1 MLNATT
7 YCVLHSRDLLLTSVR
22 ALDWASTCAVLLH
35 DPTLVHTPPSPG
47 PSGPLPLPHATMN
60 TTYRHVSSLTIAG
73 YIKRAAERTIEFNVN
88 QRDTLQRTA
97 LHWAAE
103 LGHIKAAELL
113 IDYGCDI
120 RAVECNGRWECVW
133 VAGAR
138 TWSWSW
144 SGSLAPYHSLP
155 LNAQPKA

>member
-1 MLNATT
+1 MPHGIT
-7 YCVLHSRDLLLTSVR
+7 
-22 ALDWASTCAVLLH
+22 AS
-35 DPTLVHTPPSPG
+35 
-47 PSGPLPLPHATMN
+47 
-60 TTYRHVSSLTIAG
+60 TYRHVSPRILPG

-120 RAVECNGRWECVW
+120 KAVECNGRWEGVRAADYLC
-133 VAGAR
+133 
-138 TWSWSW
+138 
-144 SGSLAPYHSLP
+144 
-155 LNAQPKA
+155 